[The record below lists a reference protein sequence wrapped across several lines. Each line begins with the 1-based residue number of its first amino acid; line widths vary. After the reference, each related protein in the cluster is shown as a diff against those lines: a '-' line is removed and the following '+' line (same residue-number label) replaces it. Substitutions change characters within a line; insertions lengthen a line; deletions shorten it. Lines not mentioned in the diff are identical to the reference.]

1 MYTFPIKTRHLLA
14 KKMEQFYN
22 ETKKKRNGKRRD
34 CKLMTNLNNE
44 KYIILT
50 KNSM

>member
-22 ETKKKRNGKRRD
+22 DTQKKKEMAREEIA
-34 CKLMTNLNNE
+34 NL
-44 KYIILT
+44 
-50 KNSM
+50 